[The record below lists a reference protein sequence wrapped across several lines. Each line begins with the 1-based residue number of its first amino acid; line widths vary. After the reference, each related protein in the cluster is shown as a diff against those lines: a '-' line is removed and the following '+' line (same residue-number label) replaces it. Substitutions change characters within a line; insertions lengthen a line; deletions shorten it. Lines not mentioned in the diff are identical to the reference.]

1 MKNSFINYRK
11 VLIVGLGMIGGSYA
25 EKLSALGFEV
35 GAIVRRQE
43 VLDYALE
50 RGLIAHGRIEVTREY
65 VSQFDLVISALYP
78 KAFVEWVRK
87 YQDFFK
93 SGAVITDVTGVK
105 RAVVPAVQSI
115 LREDVEFVPSHP
127 MAGRERSGVEFADSK
142 VFAGANF
149 IITPTERNTPEGIE
163 LVRSLACILGFRHI
177 AVLSPE
183 AHDEMIG
190 FLSQLTHCIAVA
202 LMDCKESE
210 HLVEYTGDSF
220 RDLTR
225 IARINENMWTELFLE
240 NRDELLKQMDLF
252 LEKFT
257 QLRDA
262 LAKQL
267 GISTAYGNL
276 SAKKCARE
284 AQFLQSRGHIVAL
297 LDVAAN
303 SSQIPPGTADVHLVI
318 LSSQSAET
326 GKDTASDVAEIAI
339 PSIAAL
345 PPLVALS
352 RRMSVACNHSHSIA
366 LFGALFFLL
375 AATIF
380 FPWFDGSFMS
390 PHIAVTCLISL
401 VLLALLPI
409 RRI

>member
-1 MKNSFINYRK
+1 MTNSFINYRK

-50 RGLIAHGRIEVTREY
+50 RGLIAHGQIEVTREY
-65 VSQFDLVISALYP
+65 VSQFELVISALYP
-78 KAFVEWVRK
+78 KAFVEWIRK

-105 RAVVPAVQSI
+105 RAVVPAVQGM
-115 LREDVEFVPSHP
+115 LRPDVEFVPSHP

-149 IITPTERNTPEGIE
+149 IITPTERNSPEGIE
-163 LVRSLACILGFRHI
+163 LVRTLGCILGFRHI
-177 AVLSPE
+177 AILTPE

-202 LMDCKESE
+202 LMDCKDSE

-240 NRDELLKQMDLF
+240 NRDELLSQMDLF

-262 LAKQL
+262 LAK
-267 GISTAYGNL
+267 GDEDTM
-276 SAKKCARE
+276 KEMMR
-284 AQFLQSRGHIVAL
+284 
-297 LDVAAN
+297 
-303 SSQIPPGTADVHLVI
+303 
-318 LSSQSAET
+318 LSSY
-326 GKDTASDVAEIAI
+326 
-339 PSIAAL
+339 
-345 PPLVALS
+345 
-352 RRMSVACNHSHSIA
+352 RRS
-366 LFGALFFLL
+366 FF
-375 AATIF
+375 
-380 FPWFDGSFMS
+380 DKK
-390 PHIAVTCLISL
+390 
-401 VLLALLPI
+401 
-409 RRI
+409 

>member
-1 MKNSFINYRK
+1 MTKGFINYRK

-50 RGLIAHGRIEVTREY
+50 RGLIAHGQIEVTREY
-65 VSQFDLVISALYP
+65 VSQFDLVVSALYP

-87 YQDFFK
+87 YQDFLK
-93 SGAVITDVTGVK
+93 PGAVITDVSGVK
-105 RAVVPAVQSI
+105 RAVVPAVQGI
-115 LREDVEFVPSHP
+115 LREDVEFVPAHP

-149 IITPTERNTPEGIE
+149 IITPTERNSEEGIE
-163 LVRSLACILGFRHI
+163 LVRTLACILGFRHI

-202 LMDCKESE
+202 LMDCKDSE

-240 NRDELLKQMDLF
+240 NRDVLLSQMNLF

-262 LAKQL
+262 LAK
-267 GISTAYGNL
+267 GDEDTM
-276 SAKKCARE
+276 KEMMR
-284 AQFLQSRGHIVAL
+284 
-297 LDVAAN
+297 
-303 SSQIPPGTADVHLVI
+303 
-318 LSSQSAET
+318 LSSY
-326 GKDTASDVAEIAI
+326 
-339 PSIAAL
+339 
-345 PPLVALS
+345 
-352 RRMSVACNHSHSIA
+352 RRS
-366 LFGALFFLL
+366 FF
-375 AATIF
+375 
-380 FPWFDGSFMS
+380 DKK
-390 PHIAVTCLISL
+390 
-401 VLLALLPI
+401 
-409 RRI
+409 

>member
-35 GAIVRRQE
+35 GAIVRRRE

-177 AVLSPE
+177 AVLTPE

-257 QLRDA
+257 QLCDA
-262 LAKQL
+262 LAK
-267 GISTAYGNL
+267 GDEDTM
-276 SAKKCARE
+276 KEMMR
-284 AQFLQSRGHIVAL
+284 
-297 LDVAAN
+297 
-303 SSQIPPGTADVHLVI
+303 
-318 LSSQSAET
+318 LSSY
-326 GKDTASDVAEIAI
+326 
-339 PSIAAL
+339 
-345 PPLVALS
+345 
-352 RRMSVACNHSHSIA
+352 RRS
-366 LFGALFFLL
+366 FF
-375 AATIF
+375 
-380 FPWFDGSFMS
+380 DKK
-390 PHIAVTCLISL
+390 
-401 VLLALLPI
+401 
-409 RRI
+409 

>member
-35 GAIVRRQE
+35 GAIVRRPE

-177 AVLSPE
+177 AVLTPE

-240 NRDELLKQMDLF
+240 NRDELLSQMNLF

-262 LAKQL
+262 LD
-267 GISTAYGNL
+267 
-276 SAKKCARE
+276 
-284 AQFLQSRGHIVAL
+284 RG
-297 LDVAAN
+297 DED
-303 SSQIPPGTADVHLVI
+303 TMKEMMR
-318 LSSQSAET
+318 LSSY
-326 GKDTASDVAEIAI
+326 
-339 PSIAAL
+339 
-345 PPLVALS
+345 
-352 RRMSVACNHSHSIA
+352 RRS
-366 LFGALFFLL
+366 FF
-375 AATIF
+375 
-380 FPWFDGSFMS
+380 DKK
-390 PHIAVTCLISL
+390 
-401 VLLALLPI
+401 
-409 RRI
+409 

>member
-1 MKNSFINYRK
+1 MTNSFINYRK

-50 RGLIAHGRIEVTREY
+50 RGLIAHGQIEVTREY
-65 VSQFDLVISALYP
+65 VSQFDLVVSALYP

-87 YQDFFK
+87 YQEFLK
-93 SGAVITDVTGVK
+93 PGAVITDVSGVK
-105 RAVVPAVQSI
+105 RAVVPAVQGI
-115 LREDVEFVPSHP
+115 LREDVEFVPAHP

-163 LVRSLACILGFRHI
+163 LIRSLACILGFRHI
-177 AVLSPE
+177 AVLTPE

-202 LMDCKESE
+202 LMDCKDSE

-240 NRDELLKQMDLF
+240 NRDELLSQMDLF

-262 LAKQL
+262 LAK
-267 GISTAYGNL
+267 GDEDTM
-276 SAKKCARE
+276 KEMMR
-284 AQFLQSRGHIVAL
+284 
-297 LDVAAN
+297 
-303 SSQIPPGTADVHLVI
+303 
-318 LSSQSAET
+318 LSSY
-326 GKDTASDVAEIAI
+326 
-339 PSIAAL
+339 
-345 PPLVALS
+345 
-352 RRMSVACNHSHSIA
+352 RRS
-366 LFGALFFLL
+366 FF
-375 AATIF
+375 
-380 FPWFDGSFMS
+380 DKK
-390 PHIAVTCLISL
+390 
-401 VLLALLPI
+401 
-409 RRI
+409 

>member
-1 MKNSFINYRK
+1 MTNSFINYRK

-35 GAIVRRQE
+35 GAVVRRQE
-43 VLDYALE
+43 VLDYALK
-50 RGLIAHGRIEVTREY
+50 RGLIAHGQIEVTREY
-65 VSQFDLVISALYP
+65 VSQFELVVSALYP

-87 YQDFFK
+87 YQDFLK
-93 SGAVITDVTGVK
+93 PGAVITDVSGVK
-105 RAVVPAVQSI
+105 RAVVPAVQGI
-115 LREDVEFVPSHP
+115 LREDVEFVPAHP

-149 IITPTERNTPEGIE
+149 IITPTERNSEEGIE
-163 LVRSLACILGFRHI
+163 LVRTLACILGFRHI

-202 LMDCKESE
+202 LMDCKDSE

-240 NRDELLKQMDLF
+240 NRDVLLSQMNLF

-262 LAKQL
+262 LA
-267 GISTAYGNL
+267 
-276 SAKKCARE
+276 
-284 AQFLQSRGHIVAL
+284 RG
-297 LDVAAN
+297 DED
-303 SSQIPPGTADVHLVI
+303 TMKEMMR
-318 LSSQSAET
+318 LSSY
-326 GKDTASDVAEIAI
+326 
-339 PSIAAL
+339 
-345 PPLVALS
+345 
-352 RRMSVACNHSHSIA
+352 RRS
-366 LFGALFFLL
+366 FF
-375 AATIF
+375 
-380 FPWFDGSFMS
+380 DKK
-390 PHIAVTCLISL
+390 
-401 VLLALLPI
+401 
-409 RRI
+409 

>member
-35 GAIVRRQE
+35 GAIVRRRE

-142 VFAGANF
+142 VFTGANF

-177 AVLSPE
+177 AVLTPE

-262 LAKQL
+262 LAK
-267 GISTAYGNL
+267 GDEDTM
-276 SAKKCARE
+276 KEMMR
-284 AQFLQSRGHIVAL
+284 
-297 LDVAAN
+297 
-303 SSQIPPGTADVHLVI
+303 
-318 LSSQSAET
+318 LSSY
-326 GKDTASDVAEIAI
+326 
-339 PSIAAL
+339 
-345 PPLVALS
+345 
-352 RRMSVACNHSHSIA
+352 RRS
-366 LFGALFFLL
+366 FF
-375 AATIF
+375 
-380 FPWFDGSFMS
+380 DKK
-390 PHIAVTCLISL
+390 
-401 VLLALLPI
+401 
-409 RRI
+409 